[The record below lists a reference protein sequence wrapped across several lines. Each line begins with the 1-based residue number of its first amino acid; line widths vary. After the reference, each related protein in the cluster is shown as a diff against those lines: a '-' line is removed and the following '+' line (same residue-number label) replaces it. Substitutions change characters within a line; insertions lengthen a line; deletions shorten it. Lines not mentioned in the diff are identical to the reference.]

1 MWWVWLTPQALERMK
16 QEVQLEQAGRDIEVD
31 SMQVDLSSFRSTR
44 DFVDAFKA
52 RGLPLHLLINN
63 AGLAW
68 LPELSKEGG
77 VENLFKYIFII
88 Q

>member
-1 MWWVWLTPQALERMK
+1 MK

-31 SMQVDLSSFRSTR
+31 SMQVDLCSFRSTR

-68 LPELSKEGG
+68 LPELSKEG
-77 VENLFKYIFII
+77 VLKIYLNIFLLYCNFFLFFF
-88 Q
+88 